1 VTKEY
6 RPWTPEQTY
15 LLPPSPMQWLPEG
28 HLAYFVLDLVRE
40 LDVSGIEHAIQS
52 KDGRGTRP
60 YSPRM
65 MTALLLYAY
74 CVGVFS
80 SRKVERATYE
90 DVAFRVLAG
99 GEHPHFTTVNLFR
112 LEHREA
118 LSGLFV
124 QVLRLCARAG
134 LSTVGHVSLDG
145 SKVQANASK
154 HKAMSYGRMKEE
166 EKRLAAEIEALLFRA
181 DETDHRE
188 DEQYGQGQRADE
200 LPEELH
206 RRDVRLR
213 RIREAKA
220 ALEKEAAEARAAQL
234 RDLATGQREKA
245 EGAADATE
253 RKRATTRAANSQ
265 KRADELS
272 SRHDDDDDGTGGSSA
287 GTSLPTHRVP
297 TTSTGDP
304 TDKAQRN
311 FTDPDSRI
319 MVRNGVF
326 VQAYNAQVAVSES
339 QVIVAHAVT
348 NQPPDQE
355 HLVPMMERLRGN
367 CGDLPEI
374 VSADAGY
381 LSERNIAYCDAN
393 GVDAYVAVGRKTP
406 DGAELGRLPMT
417 RAQEVRWQM
426 HQKLT
431 TAQGRATYSRRKVI
445 VEPVFG
451 QIKQALGF
459 RRFSLRG
466 LGKVAAEWGLVCLCH
481 NLLKLYRA
489 LGPLRPAT
497 HGDAVPQRREPPR
510 RCNGP

>member
-1 VTKEY
+1 ME
-6 RPWTPEQTY
+6 
-15 LLPPSPMQWLPEG
+15 WLPEG
-28 HLAYFVLDLVRE
+28 HLAYFVLELVRE
-40 LDVSGIEHAIQS
+40 LDVSRIEDAIQS

-80 SRKVERATYE
+80 SRKVERATDQ

-112 LEHREA
+112 LEHRDA

-124 QVLRLCARAG
+124 QVLKLCARAG
-134 LSTVGHVSLDG
+134 LGSVGHVSLDG
-145 SKVQANASK
+145 SKVQAHASK

-166 EKRLAAEIEALLFRA
+166 DKRLAAEIEALLFRA
-181 DETDHRE
+181 DQTDRRE
-188 DEQYGQGQRADE
+188 DEQYGREGRADE
-200 LPEELH
+200 LPEEFQ
-206 RRDVRLR
+206 RRDARLR

-234 RDLATGQREKA
+234 RQLAAMQQQQA
-245 EGAADATE
+245 EVAPDATE
-253 RKRATTRAANSQ
+253 RKRAATRAAKSRQ
-265 KRADELS
+265 QADEIS
-272 SRHDDDDDGTGGSSA
+272 PRPDDDDDAGGGNA
-287 GTSLPTHRVP
+287 ATELPSHRVP
-297 TTSTGDP
+297 ATAQREP

-326 VQAYNAQVAVSES
+326 LQAYNAQAAVCES

-355 HLVPMMERLRGN
+355 HLVPMLERVREN
-367 CGDLPEI
+367 CGRLPEI
-374 VSADAGY
+374 LSADTGY
-381 LSERNIAYCDAN
+381 WSERNVAYCEAN
-393 GVDAYVAVGRKTP
+393 ALDAYIAVGRK
-406 DGAELGRLPMT
+406 DHQGQLRRLPMT
-417 RAQEVRWQM
+417 LAQEARWRM
-426 HQKLT
+426 HQKVT
-431 TAQGRATYSRRKVI
+431 SPEGRPIYARRKVI

-466 LGKVAAEWGLVCLCH
+466 LAKVAAEWGIVCLCH

-489 LGPLRPAT
+489 AAARQ
-497 HGDAVPQRREPPR
+497 AVA
-510 RCNGP
+510 C

>member
-1 VTKEY
+1 
-6 RPWTPEQTY
+6 
-15 LLPPSPMQWLPEG
+15 MQWLPEG

-40 LDVSGIEHAIQS
+40 LDVSRIEHAIQS

-65 MTALLLYAY
+65 MTALLVYAY

-134 LSTVGHVSLDG
+134 LSTAGHVSLDG
-145 SKVQANASK
+145 TKVQANASK

-166 EKRLAAEIEALLFRA
+166 EKRLAAEIERLLFRA
-181 DETDHRE
+181 DETDRRE
-188 DEQYGQGQRADE
+188 DEQYGRGQHADE
-200 LPEELH
+200 LPEELQ
-206 RRDVRLR
+206 RRDERLR

-234 RDLATGQREKA
+234 RELAAAQREKGEA
-245 EGAADATE
+245 AADATE
-253 RKRATTRAANSQ
+253 RKRAATRAAKSQ
-265 KRADELS
+265 QQADELS
-272 SRHDDDDDGTGGSSA
+272 PRHDDDDDSGGSSA

-297 TTSTGDP
+297 TTPTGDP

-355 HLVPMMERLRGN
+355 HLVPMLELLRGN
-367 CGDLPEI
+367 CGELPETL
-374 VSADAGY
+374 SADAGFW
-381 LSERNIAYCDAN
+381 SERNIAYCDAN
-393 GVDAYVAVGRKTP
+393 EVDAYLAVGRKTP

-417 RAQEVRWQM
+417 RAQEARWQM

-431 TAQGRATYSRRKVI
+431 TAQGRAVYSRRKVI

-466 LGKVAAEWGLVCLCH
+466 LGKAAAEWGLVCLCH
-481 NLLKLYRA
+481 NLLKLHRT
-489 LGPLRPAT
+489 LGPLRLAT
-497 HGDAVPQRREPPR
+497 R
-510 RCNGP
+510 

>member
-1 VTKEY
+1 M
-6 RPWTPEQTY
+6 
-15 LLPPSPMQWLPEG
+15 LPPSPLEWLPEG
-28 HLAYFVLDLVRE
+28 HLAYFVLELVRE
-40 LDVSGIEHAIQS
+40 LDVSGIEDAIQS

-90 DVAFRVLAG
+90 DVAFRVLTG

-124 QVLRLCARAG
+124 QVLKLCARAG

-166 EKRLAAEIEALLFRA
+166 DKRLAAEIEALLFRA
-181 DETDHRE
+181 DETDRRE
-188 DEQYGQGQRADE
+188 DEQYGREGRADE
-200 LPEELH
+200 LPEEFH
-206 RRDVRLR
+206 RRDARLR

-234 RDLATGQREKA
+234 RELAATQQQQA
-245 EGAADATE
+245 EVAPRATE
-253 RKRATTRAANSQ
+253 RKRAATRAAKSQ
-265 KRADELS
+265 EQADELS
-272 SRHDDDDDGTGGSSA
+272 PRANDDDDDDAGGGDA
-287 GTSLPTHRVP
+287 ATELPSHRVP
-297 TTSTGDP
+297 ATAQGEP

-311 FTDPDSRI
+311 FTDPESCI

-326 VQAYNAQVAVSES
+326 LQAYNAQAAVSES

-348 NQPPDQE
+348 NQPPDQQ
-355 HLVPMMERLRGN
+355 HLVPMLERLREH
-367 CGDLPEI
+367 CGRLPELL
-374 VSADAGY
+374 SADSGY
-381 LSERNIAYCDAN
+381 WSERNAAYCEAN
-393 GVDAYVAVGRKTP
+393 ALDAYIAVGRKDH
-406 DGAELGRLPMT
+406 DGPLGRLPMT
-417 RAQEVRWQM
+417 QAQEARWRM
-426 HQKLT
+426 HQKVT
-431 TAQGRATYSRRKVI
+431 SPEGRPIYAQRKVI

-451 QIKQALGF
+451 QIKQAMGF

-466 LGKVAAEWGLVCLCH
+466 LAKVAAEWGIVCLCH
-481 NLLKLYRA
+481 NLLKLFRA
-489 LGPLRPAT
+489 TAT
-497 HGDAVPQRREPPR
+497 RQAVA
-510 RCNGP
+510 G

>member
-6 RPWTPEQTY
+6 RPWTPEQAF
-15 LLPPSPMQWLPEG
+15 LLPPSPMDWLPEG
-28 HLAYFVLDLVRE
+28 HLAYFVLEVVRE
-40 LDVSGIEHAIQS
+40 LDVSGIEDAIQS
-52 KDGRGTRP
+52 KDARGTRP

-80 SRKVERATYE
+80 SRKVERATHE
-90 DVAFRVLAG
+90 DVAFRVLTG

-124 QVLRLCARAG
+124 QVLKLCARAG
-134 LSTVGHVSLDG
+134 LSTLGHVSLDG

-154 HKAMSYGRMKEE
+154 HKAMSYGRMKEDD
-166 EKRLAAEIEALLFRA
+166 KRLAAEIEALLFRA
-181 DETDHRE
+181 DETDRRE
-188 DEQYGQGQRADE
+188 DEQYGREERADA
-200 LPEELH
+200 LPEEFQ

-234 RDLATGQREKA
+234 RELATAQQQQA
-245 EGAADATE
+245 EVAPDATE
-253 RKRATTRAANSQ
+253 RKRAATRAAKSQ
-265 KRADELS
+265 QQADELS
-272 SRHDDDDDGTGGSSA
+272 SKPDDKDDDGGDGGA
-287 GTSLPTHRVP
+287 PTALPSHRVP
-297 TTSTGDP
+297 TTAQGEP

-326 VQAYNAQVAVSES
+326 LQAYNAQAVVSES

-355 HLVPMMERLRGN
+355 HLVPMLERVQEN
-367 CGDLPEI
+367 CGGLPEI
-374 VSADAGY
+374 LSADTGY
-381 LSERNIAYCDAN
+381 WSERNAAYCEAN
-393 GVDAYVAVGRKTP
+393 GLDAYIAVGRKDD
-406 DGAELGRLPMT
+406 DGQLGRLPMT
-417 RAQEVRWQM
+417 QAQEARWQM
-426 HQKLT
+426 HQKVT
-431 TAQGRATYSRRKVI
+431 SPEGRPIYARRKVI

-451 QIKQALGF
+451 QIKQARGF

-466 LGKVAAEWGLVCLCH
+466 LAKAAGEWGIVCLCH

-489 LGPLRPAT
+489 TAARPAV
-497 HGDAVPQRREPPR
+497 A
-510 RCNGP
+510 C